1 MRSAAYPA
9 ILTISPELWCFAL
22 KFILKKMTLD
32 YLKILL
38 VEDDELFRLGL
49 QVRLQQE
56 TKIAVLAE
64 ANDGETAIDLAK
76 QQPFDL
82 VLLDI
87 GLPGLGGLET
97 CRQIKNNHPN
107 LPILVLTSR
116 NERSLISR
124 LVTAGAQGYCLKGVA
139 AETLI
144 LAMRSVIAGASWWDA
159 TATAEIHNTFQN
171 QSSELTLDDS
181 SESKIDTLT
190 RREKEILVLM
200 SDHKTNQEIAEIL
213 YISSGTVRVHIHAIL
228 HKLGVSDRKQAI
240 AIQNSLNQ

>member
-1 MRSAAYPA
+1 
-9 ILTISPELWCFAL
+9 
-22 KFILKKMTLD
+22 MTLD
-32 YLKILL
+32 NLKILL

-56 TKIAVLAE
+56 TKIAGLVE
-64 ANDGETAIDLAK
+64 ASDGETAVDLAK
-76 QQPFDL
+76 AQTFDL

-97 CRQIKNNHPN
+97 CRQLKLNHPN

-124 LVTAGAQGYCLKGVA
+124 LVTVGAQGYCLKGVA

-159 TATAEIHNTFQN
+159 SATAEIQHTFQI
-171 QSSELTLDDS
+171 QSLEIVPDNLSG
-181 SESKIDTLT
+181 SKINTLT
-190 RREKEILVLM
+190 KREKEILNLM
-200 SDHKTNQEIAEIL
+200 SEQKTNQEIAEIL
-213 YISSGTVRVHIHAIL
+213 YISSGTVRVHIHTIL

-240 AIQNSLNQ
+240 AMQNNH

>member
-1 MRSAAYPA
+1 
-9 ILTISPELWCFAL
+9 
-22 KFILKKMTLD
+22 MTLD
-32 YLKILL
+32 HLKTLL

-49 QVRLQQE
+49 QVRLQKE
-56 TKIAVLAE
+56 TKMAVLAE

-97 CRQIKNNHPN
+97 CRQLKLNHPN

-124 LVTAGAQGYCLKGVA
+124 LVTAGAQGYCVKGVA
-139 AETLI
+139 AATLI

-159 TATAEIHNTFQN
+159 TATAEIHHTFQN
-171 QSSELTLDDS
+171 QSSEFTSNKLFENS
-181 SESKIDTLT
+181 SRSKIDALT
-190 RREKEILVLM
+190 RREKEILTLM
-200 SDHKTNQEIAEIL
+200 SEYKTNQEIAEIL

-228 HKLGVSDRKQAI
+228 HKLEVSDRKQAI
-240 AIQNSLNQ
+240 DIYFNSER

>member
-1 MRSAAYPA
+1 MAQYSAFVYPLCP
-9 ILTISPELWCFAL
+9 IHR
-22 KFILKKMTLD
+22 MTLD
-32 YLKILL
+32 NLKILL

-56 TKIAVLAE
+56 TKIAILAE
-64 ANDGETAIDLAK
+64 ANDGEMAIDLAK

-97 CRQIKNNHPN
+97 CRQLKLNHPN

-116 NERSLISR
+116 NERSLVSR

-159 TATAEIHNTFQN
+159 TATAEIHNIFQN
-171 QSSELTLDDS
+171 QSSELIIDNLS
-181 SESKIDTLT
+181 GSKINTLT
-190 RREKEILVLM
+190 RREKQILILM
-200 SDHKTNQEIAEIL
+200 AEHKTNQDIADHL
-213 YISSGTVRVHIHAIL
+213 YISSGTVRVHIHTIL

-240 AIQNSLNQ
+240 AMQSNQL

>member
-1 MRSAAYPA
+1 
-9 ILTISPELWCFAL
+9 
-22 KFILKKMTLD
+22 MTLD
-32 YLKILL
+32 SLRILL

-56 TKIAVLAE
+56 TKMAALAE
-64 ANDGETAIDLAK
+64 ASDGETALDLAK

-97 CRQIKNNHPN
+97 CRQLKLNHPN

-116 NERSLISR
+116 NERSLVSR

-159 TATAEIHNTFQN
+159 TATAEIHHIFQN
-171 QSSELTLDDS
+171 QSPE
-181 SESKIDTLT
+181 INPADTSGTKVNNLT
-190 RREKEILVLM
+190 RREKEILMLM
-200 SDHKTNQEIAEIL
+200 AEHKTNQEIADLL
-213 YISSGTVRVHIHAIL
+213 YISSGTVRVHVHAIL
-228 HKLGVSDRKQAI
+228 HKFGVSDRKQAI
-240 AIQNSLNQ
+240 AIALKNNFFE

>member
-1 MRSAAYPA
+1 MP
-9 ILTISPELWCFAL
+9 
-22 KFILKKMTLD
+22 LD
-32 YLKILL
+32 NLKILL

-56 TKIAVLAE
+56 PKIVILAE

-87 GLPGLGGLET
+87 GLPGLGGMET
-97 CRQIKNNHPN
+97 CRQLKLNHPN

-116 NERSLISR
+116 NERSLIAR
-124 LVTAGAQGYCLKGVA
+124 LVTAGAQGYCLKGVT

-144 LAMRSVIAGASWWDA
+144 LAIRSVVAGASWWDA
-159 TATAEIHNTFQN
+159 TATAEIHNIFQN
-171 QSSELTLDDS
+171 QSPEFISDETSLA
-181 SESKIDTLT
+181 KVNTLT
-190 RREKEILVLM
+190 RREKEILMLLSVN
-200 SDHKTNQEIAEIL
+200 KTNQEIAEML

-228 HKLGVSDRKQAI
+228 HKFGVSDRKQAI
-240 AIQNSLNQ
+240 AIASQNNLFDV

>member
-1 MRSAAYPA
+1 
-9 ILTISPELWCFAL
+9 
-22 KFILKKMTLD
+22 MTLD
-32 YLKILL
+32 NLKILL

-64 ANDGETAIDLAK
+64 ASDGETAIDLAK
-76 QQPFDL
+76 AQTFDL

-97 CRQIKNNHPN
+97 CRQLKLNHTN

-124 LVTAGAQGYCLKGVA
+124 LVTVGAQGYCLKGVA

-159 TATAEIHNTFQN
+159 SATAEIQHTFQI
-171 QSSELTLDDS
+171 QSSDIALDNLS
-181 SESKIDTLT
+181 SSKINTLT
-190 RREKEILVLM
+190 KREKEILNLM
-200 SDHKTNQEIAEIL
+200 SEQKTNQEIAEIL
-213 YISSGTVRVHIHAIL
+213 YISSGTVRVHIHTIL

-240 AIQNSLNQ
+240 GLHNHH

>member
-1 MRSAAYPA
+1 MPA
-9 ILTISPELWCFAL
+9 ILTISPELWCLVL

-32 YLKILL
+32 HLKILL

-181 SESKIDTLT
+181 SESRIDTLT

-240 AIQNSLNQ
+240 AIQNSLNQK

>member
-1 MRSAAYPA
+1 
-9 ILTISPELWCFAL
+9 
-22 KFILKKMTLD
+22 MTLD
-32 YLKILL
+32 NLKILL

-49 QVRLQQE
+49 QVRLQQD

-76 QQPFDL
+76 AQTFDL

-97 CRQIKNNHPN
+97 CRQLKLNHPN

-124 LVTAGAQGYCLKGVA
+124 LVSAGAQGYCLKGVT

-159 TATAEIHNTFQN
+159 SATEEIQHTFQT
-171 QSSELTLDDS
+171 QSSETALDNLS
-181 SESKIDTLT
+181 SSKINTLT
-190 RREKEILVLM
+190 KREKEILSLM
-200 SDHKTNQEIAEIL
+200 SEQKTNQEIAENL
-213 YISSGTVRVHIHAIL
+213 YISSGTVRVHIHTIL
-228 HKLGVSDRKQAI
+228 HKLEVSDRKQAI
-240 AIQNSLNQ
+240 AIHNNH

>member
-1 MRSAAYPA
+1 MMLAAEAY
-9 ILTISPELWCFAL
+9 S
-22 KFILKKMTLD
+22 KKMTLD
-32 YLKILL
+32 HLKILL

-97 CRQIKNNHPN
+97 CRQIKINHPN

-159 TATAEIHNTFQN
+159 TATAEIQHTFQN
-171 QSSELTLDDS
+171 QSSELTLDES
-181 SESKIDTLT
+181 SGSKIDTLT

-200 SDHKTNQEIAEIL
+200 SEHKTNQEIADIL
-213 YISSGTVRVHIHAIL
+213 YISSGTVRVHIHTIL

-240 AIQNSLNQ
+240 VIQNSLNPK

>member
-1 MRSAAYPA
+1 
-9 ILTISPELWCFAL
+9 
-22 KFILKKMTLD
+22 MTLD
-32 YLKILL
+32 NLKILL

-64 ANDGETAIDLAK
+64 ASDGETAIDLAK
-76 QQPFDL
+76 AQTFDL

-97 CRQIKNNHPN
+97 CRQLKLNHPN

-124 LVTAGAQGYCLKGVA
+124 LVTVGAQGYCLKGVA

-159 TATAEIHNTFQN
+159 SATAEIQHTFQI
-171 QSSELTLDDS
+171 QSSDIALDNLS
-181 SESKIDTLT
+181 SSKINTLT
-190 RREKEILVLM
+190 KREKEILNLM
-200 SDHKTNQEIAEIL
+200 SEQKTNQEIAEIL
-213 YISSGTVRVHIHAIL
+213 YISSGTVRVHIHTIL

-240 AIQNSLNQ
+240 GLHNHH

>member
-1 MRSAAYPA
+1 M
-9 ILTISPELWCFAL
+9 AL
-22 KFILKKMTLD
+22 D
-32 YLKILL
+32 HLKILL

-56 TKIAVLAE
+56 TKIAGLVE
-64 ANDGETAIDLAK
+64 ASDGETAIDLAK
-76 QQPFDL
+76 AQTFDL

-97 CRQIKNNHPN
+97 CRQLKLNHPN

-124 LVTAGAQGYCLKGVA
+124 LVTAGAQGYCLKGVT

-159 TATAEIHNTFQN
+159 SATEEIQHTFQI
-171 QSSELTLDDS
+171 QSSEIAADNLS
-181 SESKIDTLT
+181 SSKINTLT
-190 RREKEILVLM
+190 KREKEILNLI
-200 SDHKTNQEIAEIL
+200 SEQKTNQEIAEIL
-213 YISSGTVRVHIHAIL
+213 YISSGTVRVHIHTIL

-240 AIQNSLNQ
+240 AIHNDPQ

>member
-1 MRSAAYPA
+1 
-9 ILTISPELWCFAL
+9 
-22 KFILKKMTLD
+22 MTLD
-32 YLKILL
+32 NLKILL

-56 TKIAVLAE
+56 TKIASLVE
-64 ANDGETAIDLAK
+64 ASDGETAIDLAK
-76 QQPFDL
+76 AQTFDL

-97 CRQIKNNHPN
+97 CRQLKLNHPN

-124 LVTAGAQGYCLKGVA
+124 LVSAGAQGYCLKGVT

-159 TATAEIHNTFQN
+159 SATEEIQHTFQI
-171 QSSELTLDDS
+171 QSSETAADNLS
-181 SESKIDTLT
+181 SSKINTLT
-190 RREKEILVLM
+190 KREKEILNLI
-200 SDHKTNQEIAEIL
+200 SEQKTNQEIAEIL
-213 YISSGTVRVHIHAIL
+213 YISSGTVRVHIHTIL

-240 AIQNSLNQ
+240 GLHNTQ